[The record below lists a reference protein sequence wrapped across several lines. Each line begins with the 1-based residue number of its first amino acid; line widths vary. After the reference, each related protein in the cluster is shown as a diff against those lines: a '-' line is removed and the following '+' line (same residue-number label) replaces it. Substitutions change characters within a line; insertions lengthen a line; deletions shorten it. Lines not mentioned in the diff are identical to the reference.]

1 MVTLFKTD
9 KGLHSYYALCI
20 IDQESI
26 KDVDPAIRHNYKDR
40 LFGINQDGT
49 FELIEG
55 EDSKEIGHVK
65 KTLKPKDLPSFKK
78 IMAEIFCNCQY
89 DYIKEEPIDY
99 DEWKELKKRGEI
111 DMEEIKEE
119 EMKITKQAVQEV
131 QHICYALTDI
141 FTAFGVQ
148 DVKFRMSGIELGNFI
163 EWGSR
168 LPNVCLCGSAK
179 YRGIKG
185 NNKTICIAMS
195 SGGYQ
200 LLFQDRSPVEV
211 KRFNILQKQIFGSVM
226 FGKMNDILSSLVDFE
241 VKGESLKMSDSVEG
255 LTVEEVEA
263 KGIIVNVDIELGEG
277 VKPEHLWLFFPST
290 LFELNDRDR
299 Y

>member
-1 MVTLFKTD
+1 MVTLFKTH
-9 KGLHSYYALCI
+9 KGSHSWYALCL

-26 KDVDPAIRHNYKDR
+26 KDVDPKIKHNYQDR
-40 LFGINQDGT
+40 LFGVNKDGT
-49 FELIEG
+49 IDFIDG

-65 KTLKPKDLPSFKK
+65 AGLKPKDLPNFKK
-78 IMAEIFCNCQY
+78 VMAEIFCRCQY
-89 DYIKEEPIDY
+89 DYIKERPMSY
-99 DEWKELKKRGEI
+99 DEWDELRKRGEI
-111 DMEEIKEE
+111 DMEEEAE

-141 FTAFGVQ
+141 FTAFGIQ

-163 EWGSR
+163 EWGSK
-168 LPNVCLCGSAK
+168 LPNICLCGSAK
-179 YRGIKG
+179 YRGIKE

-200 LLFQDRSPVEV
+200 LLFQDKTPTEV

-226 FGKMNDILSSLVDFE
+226 FGKMNDILSSLVDFD

-255 LTVEEVEA
+255 LTVEDVES
-263 KGIIVNVDIELGEG
+263 KGIIVNVDIEFGESA
-277 VKPEHLWLFFPST
+277 KPEHLWMFFPSA
-290 LFELNDRDR
+290 LFELDDRDR